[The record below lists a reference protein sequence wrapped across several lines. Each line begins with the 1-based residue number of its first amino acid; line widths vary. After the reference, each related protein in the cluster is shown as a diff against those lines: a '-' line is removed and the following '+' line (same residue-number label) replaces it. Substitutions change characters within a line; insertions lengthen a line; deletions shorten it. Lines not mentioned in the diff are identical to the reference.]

1 MNSEKK
7 NNKNNNK
14 ATLNKFNNLI
24 IPGMGVLQDVVA
36 SDFLAGDVQILFYA
50 IYNYK
55 YLEDKN
61 SGVNLYTYNNNITT
75 TNVCN
80 DNNNVDVE
88 SRDSNKSTTPEL
100 ETIRNRVKELVR
112 EQNTFE
118 KDWIA

>member
-1 MNSEKK
+1 
-7 NNKNNNK
+7 
-14 ATLNKFNNLI
+14 
-24 IPGMGVLQDVVA
+24 MGVLQDVVA